1 MDKLLITAA
10 LFAVG
15 IWIWTEF
22 FRAVPHLEE
31 TGVLKNFKVEAVQ
44 PVSATYTILEKSFIA
59 PNRRVL
65 HQASPFVGGFNNLAY
80 LSNIDVLLTRQPLP
94 KMQAKLELDKAK
106 RCFQIKGVMNDAERK
121 AIQNYVQHFSLIAA
135 NKSIANQMR
144 RLKSGQQIQIRGDIV
159 TVHSGTTGQ
168 AFSAGTGSK
177 QRAQCQMFKV
187 THIQV
192 LN

>member
-1 MDKLLITAA
+1 MITLA

-15 IWIWTEF
+15 IWIWIEF

-65 HQASPFVGGFNNLAY
+65 HQASPFVGGFNDLAY

-94 KMQAKLELDKAK
+94 EMQAKLELDKSK
-106 RCFQIKGVMNDAERK
+106 RCFQVEGILNDAERE

-135 NKSIANQMR
+135 NKSIANQLR
-144 RLKSGQQIQIRGDIV
+144 RLKSGQQIQLKGEIV
-159 TVHSGTTGQ
+159 SVRSGTTGQ
-168 AFSAGTGSK
+168 TFAAGIGSK
-177 QRAQCQMFKV
+177 QRDQCQMVKV
-187 THIQV
+187 TRLQV